1 MHELTFVVVAL
12 ALSFDFVNGFHDA
25 ANAIATIVATRVL
38 TPVQAV
44 AMSAAGNFS
53 GMLFGTVF
61 GVLIAE
67 TVGKGII
74 DTGIINGWPGVHLIL
89 AALIGAIG
97 WDLITW
103 LLGLPTSS
111 SHALVGGLVGAGLA
125 MAGPGAIIGP
135 DNPDY
140 VVAFVVY
147 TAVGALTGALFMA
160 LASLKGDRKNLWHG
174 VKYGLAGGAVI
185 AAALAGWL
193 FKGHLLGL
201 TVTVIFMV
209 LSPLIGLGVGFL
221 LTALIIRAFRHYKSQ
236 KVNHYFRRLQ
246 LVSSFFYSLMHGTSD
261 AQKVMGIITIVLV
274 FDGSISTF
282 HVPLWVVVACF
293 TAISLGTFFGGWRI
307 VKTMAS
313 RITRLHPYQGF
324 SAETGGG
331 LVLAMNATFGIPV
344 STTHVISSSIMGVGA
359 TKRLSAVR
367 WGVARS
373 VIWAWILTIPMSALM
388 AYIAFMIF
396 RLVGFT

>member
-1 MHELTFVVVAL
+1 MLVVAL

-44 AMSAAGNFS
+44 AMSAVGNFS
-53 GMLFGTVF
+53 GMIFGTVF

-74 DTGIINGWPGVHLIL
+74 DTGIISGTTGTYLIL
-89 AALIGAIG
+89 SVLVGAIG

-103 LLGLPTSS
+103 WLGLPTSS

-125 MAGPGAIIGP
+125 CAGVSALIGP
-135 DNPDY
+135 TDMRS
-140 VVAFVVY
+140 VQMFCMF
-147 TAVGALTGALFMA
+147 TLIGGAVGAVVM
-160 LASLKGDRKNLWHG
+160 LATSGKERGLRLRQA
-174 VKYGLAGGAVI
+174 VLIGLAGGAVI
-185 AAALAGWL
+185 AAAVAGWYL
-193 FKGHLLGL
+193 KGHLKGL
-201 TVTVIFMV
+201 LTTVIFMV
-209 LSPLIGLGVGFL
+209 VSPLVGLGVGYL
-221 LTALIIRAFRHYKSQ
+221 LTAMIIRGLRHRKSRT
-236 KVNHYFRRLQ
+236 VNVYFRKLQ

-274 FDGSISTF
+274 FDHTIPTF
-282 HVPLWVVVACF
+282 HVPFPVVVACF
-293 TAISLGTFFGGWRI
+293 SAISLGTFFGGWKI

-313 RITRLHPYQGF
+313 KITRLHPYQGF

-331 LVLAMNATFGIPV
+331 LVLLMNAIFGIPV

-373 VIWAWILTIPMSALM
+373 VIWAWILTIPFSALL
-388 AYIAFMIF
+388 AFATF
-396 RLVGFT
+396 SLVRLAGLV

>member
-1 MHELTFVVVAL
+1 MQGLTYVVIGL

-25 ANAIATIVATRVL
+25 ANAIATIVATKVL
-38 TPVQAV
+38 SPVQAV

-53 GMLFGTVF
+53 GMIFGTIF

-74 DTGIINGWPGVHLIL
+74 DTGIINGWTGVWLIL
-89 AALIGAIG
+89 AVLVGAIA

-103 LLGLPTSS
+103 WLGLPTSS

-125 MAGPGAIIGP
+125 FAGPGAILGP
-135 DNPDY
+135 DWGAVMMFTLY
-140 VVAFVVY
+140 SLAGGAIGGVILAFLNR
-147 TAVGALTGALFMA
+147 GERTGGL
-160 LASLKGDRKNLWHG
+160 RRNLVFG
-174 VKYGLAGGAVI
+174 FAGGAVI
-185 AAALAGWL
+185 AGALAGWYL
-193 FKGHLLGL
+193 KKHLLGL
-201 TVTVIFMV
+201 TATVIFMV

-221 LTALIIRAFRHYKSQ
+221 ITAFIIRALRHRKAQS
-236 KVNHYFRRLQ
+236 VNKYFRKLQ

-274 FDGSISTF
+274 FDGTLSSF
-282 HVPLWVVVACF
+282 HVPLWVIVACF
-293 TAISLGTFFGGWRI
+293 SAISLGTFFGGWKI

-313 RITRLHPYQGF
+313 RITHLQPYQGF

-331 LVLAMNATFGIPV
+331 LVLLMNALFGTPV

-359 TKRLSAVR
+359 TRRLSAVR

-373 VIWAWILTIPMSALM
+373 VIWAWIMTIPMAAIMS
-388 AYIAFMIF
+388 YVAFMLI
-396 RLVGFT
+396 RLAGLA